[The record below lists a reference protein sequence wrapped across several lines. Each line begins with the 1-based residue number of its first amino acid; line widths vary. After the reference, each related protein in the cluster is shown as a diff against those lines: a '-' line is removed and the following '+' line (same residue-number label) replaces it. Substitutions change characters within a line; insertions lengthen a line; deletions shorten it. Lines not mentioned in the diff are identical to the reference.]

1 MFNSMTTT
9 SQINNKNGLN
19 YLAGSLSGIIEVSVS
34 HPIDRIKTEMQAL
47 ALTNSNSS
55 IRSAVKNIYNTRGG
69 IFGFYSGIIPRL
81 FGIIPM
87 RLTYWGTMKTM
98 NNATKHQNTMVQYFV
113 PGIVTGCV
121 QTIIDNPIEVLK
133 VKLMTGAK
141 SVKIGNL
148 YDGFSPCV
156 MRNVMFA
163 IPVCICT
170 KVFGSEHP
178 FIAGA
183 TGGFL
188 GSMISQPFDVIKT
201 EMQRYSKDKIVKSQK
216 EIFMDIYRKNPI
228 SLWSGVT
235 MRATLGCVNMGV
247 GFFVLGHI
255 YDFLCDKCY

>member
-1 MFNSMTTT
+1 MTTRVFQ
-9 SQINNKNGLN
+9 SDQAKNSYGLS
-19 YLAGSLSGIIEVSVS
+19 YVAGSLSGIIEVSVS
-34 HPIDRIKTEMQAL
+34 HPIDRIKTEMQTL

-55 IRSAVKNIYNTRGG
+55 IRSAVRNIYNSGG
-69 IFGFYSGIIPRL
+69 IKGFYSGIIPRL

-98 NNATKHQNTMVQYFV
+98 NGVTKHQNAIVQYFV

-141 SVKIGNL
+141 TVKMGNL
-148 YDGFSPCV
+148 YDGFTPC
-156 MRNVMFA
+156 MIRNIMFA
-163 IPVCICT
+163 VPVCICT
-170 KVFGSEHP
+170 NVFGTEHP

-183 TGGFL
+183 TGGFV

-201 EMQRYSKDKIVKSQK
+201 EIQRYSKDKIVKSQK
-216 EIFMDIYRKNPI
+216 EIFMELYHKNPI

-255 YDFLCDKCY
+255 YDFLCDKCYY